1 MKHWRFSNLSGDHSR
16 LTSEIETTVKKRRI
30 LTVIAVSIIIL
41 IFLTF
46 IAYLLIMWFTP
57 IDFAPLTTE
66 QILLTKVKF
75 PSGGS
80 GTWIYIIANNTG
92 NMPVTIQEALV
103 NKTLESVTTP
113 TLPSI
118 IQPNSGLGLNITVTG
133 GVTAG
138 DSYFVELWSAKGNPF
153 VYVASAGS

>member
-1 MKHWRFSNLSGDHSR
+1 MKHWQLCNLSSDNFKQ
-16 LTSEIETTVKKRRI
+16 ETETEATVRNRKI
-30 LTVIAVSIIIL
+30 LTIVAASIILFFLIFMAYIL
-41 IFLTF
+41 IML
-46 IAYLLIMWFTP
+46 FTP
-57 IDFAPLTTE
+57 INYGPMTTE
-66 QILLTKVKF
+66 HIFITDVKF

-92 NMPVTIQEALV
+92 NMPVTIHEALV
-103 NKTLESVTTP
+103 NKRLESVTTP

-138 DSYFVELWSAKGNPF
+138 HSYFVGLWSAKGNPF
-153 VYVASAGS
+153 VYVATAGN

>member
-1 MKHWRFSNLSGDHSR
+1 MKHWKFCNLSSDHFKQ
-16 LTSEIETTVKKRRI
+16 ETETEAPVKNRKI
-30 LTVIAVSIIIL
+30 LTIVAASIIL
-41 IFLTF
+41 IFLIF
-46 IAYLLIMWFTP
+46 MAYILIMWFTP
-57 IDFAPLTTE
+57 LDTSPMTTE
-66 QILLTKVKF
+66 HIFITDVKF

-153 VYVASAGS
+153 VYVATAGN